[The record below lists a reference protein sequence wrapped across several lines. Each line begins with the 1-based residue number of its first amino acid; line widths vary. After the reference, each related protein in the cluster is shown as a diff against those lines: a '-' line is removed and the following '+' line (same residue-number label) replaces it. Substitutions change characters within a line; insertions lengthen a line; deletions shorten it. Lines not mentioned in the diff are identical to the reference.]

1 MPPQSSVVGFQR
13 RSIETIGVWVLFATL
28 IISIFVFV
36 PFIAIPFV
44 GTKTFVLAA
53 GAFATLVLYILARL
67 GRGSVIFPSFTLVGV
82 LWLPVIAY
90 ALSAAFSNMPFVNAL
105 WGSALE
111 LDTLGYMLIVT
122 ILGTLAALMLRRP
135 EQYQSFMRVGAW
147 TFGTFVT
154 FQVLI
159 AIVGQS
165 FPNTISPAFSPVGS
179 TEDVASLLGLG
190 VISILIF
197 LREFNIS
204 QQMRR
209 VSVAILAAALV
220 LLAISNSVLVWILV
234 ALVSLGLFV
243 ESILRRKTES
253 VESDF
258 DKIMLMDESSLEAE
272 EGTRS
277 LAVPLV
283 VLAVSI
289 FFIFGGSLGDALASS
304 LNMKSLNVRPSWQST
319 VSVAQQVY
327 GTSPVFG
334 SGPGTFGIEW
344 LKFRDVAL
352 NATPFWNVDFTS
364 GIGAIPS
371 SFVTTGI
378 MGVVAWT
385 VLFLF
390 LIVSGFRTNI
400 FRASQDTFVR
410 HVAVLSFVGALYLF
424 VISLFSLP
432 NPGIMALAFVFTGL
446 FISTT
451 RFAANGQQWGI
462 IFARSPRLG
471 FIVVFFLTIILLGS
485 VVAAYS
491 LVGRYVASVQ
501 LTKANIAFSV
511 GDLNAADSAVQNALF
526 FTPAASAYQIQS
538 NIASVRLDQVV
549 SSSTMSVSAAQQ
561 AFQAVLSSGINAA
574 LTATRLAPSDYQNW
588 IILGNLY
595 TKAVPLSVSGAY
607 ESAKTAYEKAQALS
621 PTNPQIPFI
630 IAQLEIAHKD
640 IKAAKEALKTA
651 ITLKQDYTDA
661 IFLLSKLEVQ
671 DGNVKEALAA
681 ALAAAYFTPNN
692 PSILFQVGILS
703 AAQGDYVSATNALTD
718 AVAANQEFAN
728 ARYFLAVVYAKRGDM
743 QNALEQMEAIANMSS
758 GNAKAV
764 ATELIAL
771 RAGKNPFPQNLLSVS
786 PAPVK

>member
-1 MPPQSSVVGFQR
+1 MPPQYSAAGSHR

-28 IISIFVFV
+28 VISIFVFV
-36 PFIAIPFV
+36 PFVAIPFV

-90 ALSAAFSNMPFVNAL
+90 ALSAIFSNVPFTNAL

-122 ILGTLAALMLRRP
+122 ILGTLTALMLRRP

-147 TFGTFVT
+147 VFGIFVT
-154 FQVLI
+154 LQVLI

-190 VISILIF
+190 VIAILIF

-209 VSVAILAAALV
+209 MSVVILAAALV
-220 LLAISNSVLVWILV
+220 LLAIAHSVLAWTLI

-243 ESILRRKTES
+243 EAILRRKTES
-253 VESDF
+253 ADADF
-258 DKIMLMDESSLEAE
+258 DKIMLMDETSLEVE

-283 VLAVSI
+283 VLVVSI
-289 FFIFGGSLGDALASS
+289 FFLFGGSLGDALASS
-304 LNMKSLNVRPSWQST
+304 LNMNAVNVRPSWQST

-327 GTSPVFG
+327 GTSPMFG

-344 LKFRDVAL
+344 LKYRDAAL
-352 NATPFWNVDFTS
+352 NATPLWNVDFTS
-364 GIGAIPS
+364 GIGAIPT

-378 MGVVAWT
+378 VGGVAWAI
-385 VLFLF
+385 LFLF

-410 HVAVLSFVGALYLF
+410 HVAVLSFVGSFYLF

-432 NPGIMALAFVFTGL
+432 NPGILALAFVFTGL

-451 RFAANGQQWGI
+451 RFSVSGQQWGI

-471 FIVVFFLTIILLGS
+471 FVVVFFLTIILLGS

-491 LVGRYVASVQ
+491 LVGRYVASAQ
-501 LTKANIAFSV
+501 ITKANVAFSV
-511 GDLNAADSAVQNALF
+511 GDLNAADAAVQNALF
-526 FTPAASAYQIQS
+526 FTPTAAAYQIQAS
-538 NIASVRLDQVV
+538 VASVRLDQIV
-549 SSSTMSVSAAQQ
+549 SSTTMPVSTAQQ
-561 AFQAVLSSGINAA
+561 AFQTTLSSGINAA
-574 LTATRLAPSDYQNW
+574 LTATRLAPSDYQSW
-588 IILGNLY
+588 IVLGNLY
-595 TKAVPLSVSGAY
+595 AKAVPLSVSGAY
-607 ESAKTAYEKAQALS
+607 ESAKTAYLKAQELS
-621 PTNPQIPFI
+621 PTNPQIPFVL
-630 IAQLEIAHKD
+630 AQLEIAHKD
-640 IKAAKEALKTA
+640 IKAAKEALEAA
-651 ITLKQDYTDA
+651 ITLKQDFTDA
-661 IFLLSKLEVQ
+661 IFLFSKLEVQ

-703 AAQGDYVSATNALTD
+703 AAQGDYVSATNALAD

-728 ARYFLAVVYAKRGDM
+728 ARYFLAAVYAKRGDM
-743 QNALEQMEAIANMSS
+743 QNALAQMEAIANMSS
-758 GNAKAV
+758 SNAKVV
-764 ATELIAL
+764 AAELAAL
-771 RAGKNPFPQNLLSVS
+771 REGKNPFPQNLLSVS